1 MDKLREL
8 VSTKKKESES
18 QFQGK
23 KYARRTELESA
34 RLKRVREQEEEE
46 RNRKVRVASFMVH
59 RVHYRYFFVD
69 HYFMVGHVI
78 HCRRLL
84 DVGM

>member
-18 QFQGK
+18 EFQGK
-23 KYARRTELESA
+23 RYVRRTELESA

-46 RNRKVRVASFMVH
+46 RNRKVRVVSFQYIALIIVLCSSLS
-59 RVHYRYFFVD
+59 
-69 HYFMVGHVI
+69 HV
-78 HCRRLL
+78 
-84 DVGM
+84 

>member
-23 KYARRTELESA
+23 RYVRRTELESA

-46 RNRKVRVASFMVH
+46 RNRKVRVVSFQYIELITVM
-59 RVHYRYFFVD
+59 FSSLS
-69 HYFMVGHVI
+69 HV
-78 HCRRLL
+78 
-84 DVGM
+84 